1 MKVMIEHAEVRV
13 QRRGTAEFRR
23 QSYADLRST
32 HPELADDIEKM
43 FPIHADNFATID
55 IEWDIGPKTWDIQMP
70 WPVADLVLLKDKAVS
85 KPKVHNVSGVEAED
99 WIDYSYTLK
108 ASFAFSL
115 LQGAGKIPPD
125 AELQTFG

>member
-1 MKVMIEHAEVRV
+1 M
-13 QRRGTAEFRR
+13 
-23 QSYADLRST
+23 
-32 HPELADDIEKM
+32 
-43 FPIHADNFATID
+43 NFATID

-85 KPKVHNVSGVEAED
+85 KPKVHNVSGVEADD

-125 AELQTFG
+125 AELQTFGEDVPYDADGEQEEGELRGEDEG